1 MPRIRE
7 RSPGRHSSQPGRSV
21 RRSRWAERL
30 ETQKRAKTRG
40 GGAGITGRTGRH
52 PEHWLKMVDT
62 PRRTGWKAE
71 GPLMGPDGAPVTGLP
86 FFRRSSAGRG
96 GSA

>member
-1 MPRIRE
+1 MGRKIRDPE
-7 RSPGRHSSQPGRSV
+7 ESKDTGR
-21 RRSRWAERL
+21 
-30 ETQKRAKTRG
+30 
-40 GGAGITGRTGRH
+40 GAITGRTGRH
-52 PEHWLKMVDT
+52 PEHWLKMVNT

-96 GSA
+96 GSV